1 MRAGKHT
8 RRGPAHGVSGAL
20 LTTGLLTAALLATAV
35 LATSASAPTA
45 LTRVTTTRVTS
56 SGTGAAARAH
66 RTGAKKTPGWRVVK
80 TLGPDNQ
87 GVSGTLTAHSAKDA
101 WSVWT
106 GTRFTAVERL
116 TGTTWTQV
124 PIPAK
129 FIPYVRSALAFDGES
144 ARDFWLFSSHSRT
157 EALRYTGAEWT
168 LVPIPSW
175 VLRRI
180 GTSSTNASAAAFG
193 PRNVWVFSLHT
204 GEHAASYAAHYN
216 GRAWTRVTLPTAF
229 DEVSAVGAGD
239 IWALAGTK
247 ALHWNGRAWT
257 AIKIPAAAGKQPYSF
272 GDLVATGPGSAW
284 VLRSVVTPT
293 PSTEGDTLH
302 WNGTRWQRV
311 GGLPADIIDSI
322 APDGSGGLWATAL
335 DITPGGFNL
344 FYHLTGGRWTEVDPP
359 AGIWDQEPEYLTWI
373 PGTRS
378 LWGTAAGLTNAGND
392 GVFIKYGP

>member
-1 MRAGKHT
+1 MS
-8 RRGPAHGVSGAL
+8 PA
-20 LTTGLLTAALLATAV
+20 
-35 LATSASAPTA
+35 
-45 LTRVTTTRVTS
+45 
-56 SGTGAAARAH
+56 
-66 RTGAKKTPGWRVVK
+66 
-80 TLGPDNQ
+80 
-87 GVSGTLTAHSAKDA
+87 
-101 WSVWT
+101 
-106 GTRFTAVERL
+106 
-116 TGTTWTQV
+116 
-124 PIPAK
+124 
-129 FIPYVRSALAFDGES
+129 
-144 ARDFWLFSSHSRT
+144 
-157 EALRYTGAEWT
+157 
-168 LVPIPSW
+168 
-175 VLRRI
+175 
-180 GTSSTNASAAAFG
+180 
-193 PRNVWVFSLHT
+193 
-204 GEHAASYAAHYN
+204 
-216 GRAWTRVTLPTAF
+216 PTAF

-239 IWALAGTK
+239 IWALAGNK